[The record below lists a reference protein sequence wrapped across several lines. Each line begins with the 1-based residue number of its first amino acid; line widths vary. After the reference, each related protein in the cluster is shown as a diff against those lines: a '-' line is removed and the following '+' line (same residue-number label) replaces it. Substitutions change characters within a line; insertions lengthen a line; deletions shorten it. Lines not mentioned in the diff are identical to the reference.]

1 MNKPRIMAIIC
12 AALTLVFVFFV
23 TRDDPVSSRTVEEV
37 AGQLTQSKTF
47 DTTGLTLRSGGE
59 FKKTFLLSA
68 GDYDGIVYYS
78 ADSIMDVRELL
89 VIQLKDEAQA
99 EPLVEVIKKRIE
111 DKITLF
117 NGYAPEEEALLG
129 SYVLESSRGFV
140 MFAVCANADK
150 VLEEFKG
157 AL

>member
-1 MNKPRIMAIIC
+1 
-12 AALTLVFVFFV
+12 
-23 TRDDPVSSRTVEEV
+23 
-37 AGQLTQSKTF
+37 
-47 DTTGLTLRSGGE
+47 
-59 FKKTFLLSA
+59 
-68 GDYDGIVYYS
+68 
-78 ADSIMDVRELL
+78 MDVRELL
-89 VIQLKDEAQA
+89 VIRLKDEAQA